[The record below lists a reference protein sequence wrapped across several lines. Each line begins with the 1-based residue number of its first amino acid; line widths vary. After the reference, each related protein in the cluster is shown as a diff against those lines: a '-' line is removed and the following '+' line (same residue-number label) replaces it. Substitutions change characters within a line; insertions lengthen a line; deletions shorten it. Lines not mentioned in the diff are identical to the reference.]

1 MGPIFKMKFSATILA
16 LAAATASAAVPSLT
30 PDNYDAM
37 TDGKTVFIKFFAPWC
52 GHCKK
57 MAPDWEKLA
66 GEWEGNDIGLVA
78 EVDCT
83 ADGKPLCDAN
93 GVKGFPTLKYGD
105 PTALDDYQGGRTFSD
120 LSSFAT
126 ENLKPICS
134 PSKLELCD
142 DEKKAEIE
150 KLMAMGEDDIN
161 ASITKEEKKLEDAE
175 EEFKNEVQKLQE
187 KYQSLME
194 EKDAKAAAVKAAG
207 LGLMKSVLA
216 FKAKADKEL

>member
-1 MGPIFKMKFSATILA
+1 MKFSATILA

-57 MAPDWEKLA
+57 MAPDWEKLSA
-66 GEWEGNDIGLVA
+66 EWEGHDIGFVA

-83 ADGKPLCDAN
+83 SDGKPLCDEN

-105 PTALDDYQGGRTFSD
+105 PSSLDDYQGGRTLD
-120 LSSFAT
+120 ALSKFAK

-134 PSKLELCD
+134 PKNLDLCD
-142 DEKKAEIE
+142 DDMKAKIAELMAKSDDDLAAAITAEEAKLDEAEETFKKEVE
-150 KLMAMGEDDIN
+150 KLQA
-161 ASITKEEKKLEDAE
+161 TY
-175 EEFKNEVQKLQE
+175 QK
-187 KYQSLME
+187 LME
-194 EKDAKAAAVKAAG
+194 EKDAAQAAVKASG
-207 LGLMKSVLA
+207 LGLMKSVKA
-216 FKAKADKEL
+216 AKAKASNDEL